1 MSLIVWLPLNGNL
14 ENQGL
19 SNVTVTNNGAT
30 VDNNGKIGKCYS
42 FGSSKRITV
51 SQPANLSTTAASLS
65 CWVNLSAW
73 GSSYDSL
80 VNLSTGT
87 GWNDTR
93 LAFVRNDTANRIGFC
108 VANGSTY
115 NFTVMTSDLPLNT
128 WTHLTGTFD
137 GSTIKIYVN
146 GVLNNS
152 AATTFNSLVYSSA
165 VLNLGSW
172 SNGNNYPITGKLND
186 VRVYSH
192 CLSAKEVKDLAKG
205 LVLHYRLAGPGH
217 ENIIEHSHNSNGW
230 SIGSGWT
237 SFTDGDGTKGY
248 RFTRTGAT
256 ANNWVR
262 IIPPTKINPND
273 YPEGITVSID
283 IKTPNISAINNTCIG
298 ALQIYD
304 STGARSGWYEPN
316 WDLSKVKNNIWTK
329 ISYFFTQ
336 EALRTVQQSG
346 MTYNYTMFSFQLVQ
360 NGDISIKNFK
370 AERGNVR
377 TPWCPNPTDALYTA
391 MGYSTGVEYDC
402 SGYKHNGIPVS
413 ATTRPTWDIDS
424 PRYTTSFNYSGNP
437 NQANYTTS
445 TDMNFIDNFSWAIW
459 VKPNYT
465 AGNAQYV
472 FTGGRADTGGY
483 GYGLQV
489 TSTTSCTIYYGSNGR
504 YAVNV
509 KSGEWHHIA
518 FTKSGTTCK
527 CYLDGSLVSMNTF
540 SGTNPTY
547 SDGNGVGIGCF
558 HYSGN
563 IYPYFGK
570 ASDLRIY
577 ATTLSDT
584 DITELYH
591 SAVIVDNTGK
601 SYAYEYFEV

>member
-1 MSLIVWLPLNGNL
+1 MSLVVWLPLNGDL

-19 SNVTVTNNGAT
+19 SDAKAINHNAT
-30 VDNNGKIGKCYS
+30 INNNGKIGKCYQNTASNYITIPVTINVKQS
-42 FGSSKRITV
+42 FSLCYWYRIDTWN
-51 SQPANLSTTAASLS
+51 SWGTTITLNA
-65 CWVNLSAW
+65 
-73 GSSYDSL
+73 
-80 VNLSTGT
+80 
-87 GWNDTR
+87 
-93 LAFVRNDTANRIGFC
+93 
-108 VANGSTY
+108 ANGDYLGMCPHSNGTMIGTNWYETRNGTNTPIFDSYHNNTIVAGQWNHIVITFNGTNNIKTY
-115 NFTVMTSDLPLNT
+115 INGILVSNGTVRTNPLTNFTE
-128 WTHLTGTFD
+128 LTLFRRGRQSVY
-137 GSTIKIYVN
+137 G
-146 GVLNNS
+146 
-152 AATTFNSLVYSSA
+152 YSS
-165 VLNLGSW
+165 
-172 SNGNNYPITGKLND
+172 LND
-186 VRVYSH
+186 VRVYDH
-192 CLSAKEVKDLAKG
+192 ALSAKEVKELAKG
-205 LVLHYRLAGPGH
+205 LVLHYRLAGPGQ
-217 ENIIEHSHNSNGW
+217 ENIIEHSHNGNGW

-377 TPWCPNPTDALYTA
+377 TPWCPNPADALYTA
-391 MGYSTGVEYDC
+391 LGYSTGIEYDC

-413 ATTRPTWDIDS
+413 TTVRPTWDVDS
-424 PRYTTSFNYSGNP
+424 PRYTTSFNYSGDA

-445 TDMNFIDNFSWAIW
+445 KDMNFIDNFSWAIW
-459 VKPNYT
+459 IKPNYT
-465 AGNAQYV
+465 SGRAQYV
-472 FTGGRADTGGY
+472 FTGGRADAGGF

-489 TSTTSCTIYYGSNGR
+489 ASTTSCTIFYGDNGR
-504 YAVNV
+504 YSINA
-509 KSGEWHHIA
+509 KSGEWHHVA

-527 CYLDGSLVSMNTF
+527 CYLDGRLVSTNTF
-540 SGTNPTY
+540 GGTNPTY

-558 HYSGN
+558 HYYGD
-563 IYPYFGK
+563 IYPYIGK

-577 ATTLSDT
+577 ATALSDA
-584 DITELYH
+584 DIAELYH

-601 SYAYEYFEV
+601 NYAYEYFEG